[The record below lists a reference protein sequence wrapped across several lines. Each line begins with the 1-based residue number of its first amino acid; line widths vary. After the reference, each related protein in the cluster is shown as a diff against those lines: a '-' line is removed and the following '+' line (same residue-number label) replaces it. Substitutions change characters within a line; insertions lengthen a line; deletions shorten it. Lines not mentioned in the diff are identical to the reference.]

1 MNLEQL
7 IDQWEV
13 DSAIDDTFLDRESIR
28 TPSIHAKYLRIMMG
42 YKMKLSALKAEYNT
56 LRQKK
61 FRYYRGEMG
70 KAELQECGWDQ
81 WQGVKPLK
89 NEMNEFLEGD
99 ADLNRISI
107 KCQYLENMIQGVE
120 SIMSQVK
127 ARDWQIRN
135 TIEWKKFITGGT

>member
-1 MNLEQL
+1 MNLEELYSEWENDCQ
-7 IDQWEV
+7 IDHNHL
-13 DSAIDDTFLDRESIR
+13 DTESIR
-28 TPSIHAKYLRIMMG
+28 TPNIHSKYLRILMG
-42 YKMKLSALKAEYNT
+42 YKMKLSALRTEYNV

-70 KAELQECGWDQ
+70 KTELEENKWEQ

-99 ADLNRISI
+99 SDLNRITI
-107 KCQYLENMIQGVE
+107 KCDYLENMIQGVE
-120 SIMSQVK
+120 SIMNQIK

-135 TIEWKKFITGGT
+135 TIEWKKFIAGQ

>member
-1 MNLEQL
+1 M
-7 IDQWEV
+7 
-13 DSAIDDTFLDRESIR
+13 
-28 TPSIHAKYLRIMMG
+28 
-42 YKMKLSALKAEYNT
+42 

-70 KAELQECGWDQ
+70 KAELEENNWQQ

-99 ADLNRISI
+99 EDLNRITI
-107 KCQYLENMIQGVE
+107 KCEYLENMIQGVE
-120 SIMSQVK
+120 SIMSQIK

-135 TIEWKKFITGGT
+135 SIEWKKFIAGQ